1 MVYRFKMMFTADDKI
16 KSLRQLQLKVT
27 VYESFFKNFHS
38 VTEWNWTRRRLDC
51 LLAKVDKYGMAER
64 VQGSD
69 KPRNA
74 RTADTCNVA
83 AVEVLLASGTGV
95 LSFCSRRKQTFRA
108 YDAKM
113 MRLTTRLTIF
123 ERQ

>member
-1 MVYRFKMMFTADDKI
+1 
-16 KSLRQLQLKVT
+16 
-27 VYESFFKNFHS
+27 
-38 VTEWNWTRRRLDC
+38 

-74 RTADTCNVA
+74 RTADICNVA